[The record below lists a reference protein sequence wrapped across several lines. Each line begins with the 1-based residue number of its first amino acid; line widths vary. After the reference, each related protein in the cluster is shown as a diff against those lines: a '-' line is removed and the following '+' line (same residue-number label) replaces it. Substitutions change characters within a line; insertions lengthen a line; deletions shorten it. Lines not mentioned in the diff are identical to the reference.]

1 MRRMLSA
8 ALMVAQLGGS
18 NSGTAPVSPS
28 VLATTMNAMSA
39 PGVGAL
45 ELLVLWRGARGWF
58 MRGGGSSSSSSGAA
72 GASETR
78 FHSFSQGGVS
88 LNLRFEPKSRR
99 LWILDEEVTLN
110 DANVV
115 LVDGVDE
122 PGGLRVVGTLRI
134 EPAFDAATDLPPGM
148 AGGPPGARRP
158 GVVPPQTFIRR
169 APELVS
175 FLQCDARAPN
185 VSAYEQKIFDMWC
198 SWVTGP

>member
-1 MRRMLSA
+1 MLSA
-8 ALMVAQLGGS
+8 AVMVAQLSGGS
-18 NSGTAPVSPS
+18 NSGTAPVSPA

-39 PGVGAL
+39 PGVGML
-45 ELLVLWRGARGWF
+45 ELLVLWRGAPGWF

-72 GASETR
+72 GANETR
-78 FHSFSQGGVS
+78 FHSISQGGVS

-122 PGGLRVVGTLRI
+122 PGGLQVVGTLRI

-148 AGGPPGARRP
+148 PSGPPGARRP
-158 GVVPPQTFIRR
+158 GVVPAQTFIRR
-169 APELVS
+169 APELIA

-185 VSAYEQKIFDMWC
+185 ASANEQKIFDMWC
-198 SWVTGP
+198 SWVIGP